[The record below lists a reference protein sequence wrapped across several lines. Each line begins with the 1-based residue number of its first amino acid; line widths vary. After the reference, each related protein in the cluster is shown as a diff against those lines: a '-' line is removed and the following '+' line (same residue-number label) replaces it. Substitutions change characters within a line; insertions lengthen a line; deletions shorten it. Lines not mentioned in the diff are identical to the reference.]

1 MPNFP
6 PVPGQP
12 AAVSSCGVRE
22 GIFSALGTHSARRG
36 GYSEPDPVPAA
47 GQPKQGPGGVC
58 ETQRGRSCAAHWGGP
73 QSTTPANTG
82 RRGALQPPIWGHST
96 LLPPSPAPRT
106 PPTHRDTGVWAQTC
120 PWSPQILCPRCPPLH
135 AARHQQQGPLP
146 QAALGHHGG
155 SHPTKGVAPTR
166 PPRGPPQPCRGPH
179 LTAGP
184 AAGFPVGR
192 AGLRVV
198 GEARGGAGTAG
209 LIGPP

>member
-47 GQPKQGPGGVC
+47 RQPKQGPRGVS
-58 ETQRGRSCAAHWGGP
+58 ETQRGRSGAAHGGVHK
-73 QSTTPANTG
+73 A
-82 RRGALQPPIWGHST
+82 
-96 LLPPSPAPRT
+96 
-106 PPTHRDTGVWAQTC
+106 
-120 PWSPQILCPRCPPLH
+120 PPLPAQGTEGH
-135 AARHQQQGPLP
+135 PNHPFGVTAPCSPHPQLLGPLP
-146 QAALGHHGG
+146 PTQAQGSGHKPARGAPKSSAPSALPSMPHGT
-155 SHPTKGVAPTR
+155 SNRVPSRSSPR
-166 PPRGPPQPCRGPH
+166 PPRRPPSRRVGGPHASPSGSPRPCQGPH

-192 AGLRVV
+192 ARHRVV
-198 GEARGGAGTAG
+198 GEACGSAGTAG